1 MAWARSSLFFYATG
15 VTDEIAAKIAGADM
29 QYAFTFTDSKQQPLD
44 GGKSYRLYLP
54 PNIPA
59 NDFWSLV
66 VYDNE
71 TRSMLETE
79 RFPALGSDKA
89 RLVVNSD
96 TSVDVYFS
104 PKNPTGKESN
114 WVQTLPGRGWNVI
127 LRLYGALQ
135 PWFDKTWRPGEILK
149 VDQQDLARSWIS

>member
-1 MAWARSSLFFYATG
+1 MAWARSSLLFYAAGATC
-15 VTDEIAAKIAGADM
+15 EIAVKIAGNDM

-44 GGKSYRLYLP
+44 GAKSYRLYLP

-59 NDFWSLV
+59 KDFWSLA

-71 TRSMLETE
+71 TRCMLETE
-79 RFPALGSDKA
+79 RFPTLGSDKA

-96 TSVDVYFS
+96 NSVDVFFS
-104 PKNPTGKESN
+104 PKDPAGKESN

-135 PWFDKTWRPGEILK
+135 PWFDRRWRPGEIQE
-149 VDQQDLARSWIS
+149 VHQQDLARSWIS